1 MLHSIEPIGYP
12 QKIPVVMIYKYDT
25 LLPKGK
31 SDNRQLDI
39 IIAGK
44 SPGRIMFAHRFNPD
58 NAPLNAVCGIVII
71 IMKAKAAASLIKIF
85 FDKILFFIIKFLICD
100 CYIYIVKKM

>member
-1 MLHSIEPIGYP
+1 MRPIGYP
-12 QKIPVVMIYKYDT
+12 QKIPVVMIYKYDI

-85 FDKILFFIIKFLICD
+85 LIKFYFSLLNS
-100 CYIYIVKKM
+100 